1 MVYKMS
7 DRIVSFPN
15 GVSKNF
21 GVRSG
26 LLSETN
32 ITENGFTVNFYVSN
46 GSLFTFERADVSN
59 DAFTIAAAA
68 YGVEQRVKAATNMK
82 QEERTEAK
90 IAEAVE
96 KTLTALSEG
105 WTATRQAGVGSAS
118 KPSILEQAFLSIEGN
133 TKETWDSMD
142 VIAKRNVRKDK
153 RVNKAFLLL
162 QAQAID
168 LDEAA

>member
-1 MVYKMS
+1 MS

-32 ITENGFTVNFYVSN
+32 LTENGFTVNFYVSN

-82 QEERTEAK
+82 QEGRTEVK
-90 IAEAVE
+90 IAETVE
-96 KTLTALSEG
+96 KTLTSLSEG
-105 WTATRQAGVGSAS
+105 WTAPRQAGSGSS
-118 KPSILEQAFLSIEGN
+118 KPSILSIEGN

-142 VIAKRNVRKDK
+142 VVAKRNVRKDK
-153 RVNKAFLLL
+153 KVNKAFLLL
-162 QAQAID
+162 QADAID
-168 LDEAA
+168 LDEDE

>member
-1 MVYKMS
+1 MS

-32 ITENGFTVNFYVSN
+32 LTENGFTVNFYVSN

-82 QEERTEAK
+82 QEERTEVR

-96 KTLTALSEG
+96 KTLTSLSEG
-105 WTATRQAGVGSAS
+105 WTATRQAGVGSS
-118 KPSILEQAFLSIEGN
+118 KPSILEQAFLSVEGN
-133 TKETWDSMD
+133 TKEMWDSMD
-142 VIAKRNVRKDK
+142 VVAKRNVRKDK
-153 RVNKAFLLL
+153 KVNKAFLLL
-162 QAQAID
+162 QAEAID